1 MVVRF
6 ELKVNGD
13 CNNESA
19 WLHKGTLVLPDQ
31 TPEQK
36 VLRAVR
42 KTLKMTKGCCQLEKT
57 GNGWNVHPAEVMVY
71 GAITIAF

>member
-6 ELKVNGD
+6 ELKVNRD
-13 CNNESA
+13 CNGQSV
-19 WLHKGTLVLPDQ
+19 WLHRGKLVLPDQ

-36 VLRAVR
+36 VIRAVR

-57 GNGWNVHPAEVMVY
+57 SNGWNVHPA
-71 GAITIAF
+71 GAVVFGSITVAL